1 MGAWGDGNLESD
13 GALDALADICDELFG
28 RVMELL
34 QHPRAHE
41 YDDEEID
48 ELFVRIEMIF
58 ALSEKGMVKSA
69 PAPEE
74 LEVLFDP
81 YLQRWAEYQRESG
94 DEFPH
99 GREKV
104 IRASFQRLMEIAR
117 AYSAWRL

>member
-1 MGAWGDGNLESD
+1 MGTWGDGNLESD
-13 GALDALADICDELFG
+13 GALDALATVCDELFA

-41 YDDEEID
+41 YDDAEID

-58 ALSEKGMVKSA
+58 ALSERNMVNSA

-74 LEVLFDP
+74 LEVLFEP
-81 YLQRWAEYQRESG
+81 YLQRWAEYERKAG
-94 DEFPH
+94 NHLPN

-104 IRASFQRLMEIAR
+104 IRTSFERLKDIAM
-117 AYSAWRL
+117 SRLA

>member
-13 GALDALADICDELFG
+13 GALDALANICDELFG

-58 ALSEKGMVKSA
+58 ALSERGMVKSA

-74 LEVLFDP
+74 LEVLFEP
-81 YLQRWAEYQRESG
+81 YLKRWAAYEREAGAELPS
-94 DEFPH
+94 
-99 GREKV
+99 GRERV
-104 IRASFQRLMEIAR
+104 IRTSFQRLMEITR
-117 AYSAWRL
+117 SYSS